1 MTACIQR
8 SLAIGSEGGT
18 PSEPTQAWPCA
29 TALLGQ
35 LTRAA
40 LHGGFPLIESPG
52 HVGIGDSDGAGDQ
65 ARNEVHT

>member
-8 SLAIGSEGGT
+8 SLAIGSRRWYAKRADPGL
-18 PSEPTQAWPCA
+18 
-29 TALLGQ
+29 ALRDRAARPAP
-35 LTRAA
+35 RAA
-40 LHGGFPLIESPG
+40 LHRDLPLIESPG